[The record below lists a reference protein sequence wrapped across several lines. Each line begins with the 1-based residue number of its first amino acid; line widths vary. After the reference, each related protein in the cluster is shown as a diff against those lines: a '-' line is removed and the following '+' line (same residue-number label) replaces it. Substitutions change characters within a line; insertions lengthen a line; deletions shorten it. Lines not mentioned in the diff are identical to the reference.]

1 MVFDNAIA
9 DFAAAYAD
17 QNERDFKEF
26 TTAIAV
32 GRLHAERGV

>member
-1 MVFDNAIA
+1 MFDNAIA

-17 QNERDFKEF
+17 QNEQDYQAF
-26 TTAIAV
+26 TAAIED